1 MKFDV
6 DVIAREAFTRMVAE
20 AGEPRSVVLPSK
32 PDLAGIPASR
42 PVMSAKPRRAPFAL
56 AFTAA
61 AFCAL
66 AVIPPIAARG
76 RPRFA
81 EAAAL
86 LPSNPQL
93 ERYAE
98 LLADS
103 RSLLRNR

>member
-1 MKFDV
+1 MKFNV

-20 AGEPRSVVLPSK
+20 AGETRSVAVPPEPPSFYIHASHTTVRRPRVPLALVLT
-32 PDLAGIPASR
+32 
-42 PVMSAKPRRAPFAL
+42 V
-56 AFTAA
+56 A

-76 RPRFA
+76 RPSFA

>member
-20 AGEPRSVVLPSK
+20 AGEARSLVLPLK
-32 PDLAGIPASR
+32 PDLAGISEARPA
-42 PVMSAKPRRAPFAL
+42 MSAKPRRARFAL

-66 AVIPPIAARG
+66 AVIPPFAARG
-76 RPRFA
+76 RPSFA

-98 LLADS
+98 LLAGS
-103 RSLLRNR
+103 RSLLSNR